1 MVNEPSAAETPAPSS
16 TISRLRRGTAIVFLG
31 SVLGYGINYLATPLL
46 GRLVTPEAFGLFSA
60 TLALASL
67 FTGVSTM
74 RLEVFAASVASAAHQ
89 HNARML
95 ALLLA
100 AATSALVL
108 LGALVA
114 WTVAGSSPLWMMA
127 APMVFMGS
135 LQLVATARYSVA
147 RAYPAMG
154 VGNLIQ
160 GGGTAVAQ
168 LGLATLSPS
177 ALALTGG
184 FLLARV
190 HWFLALR
197 GHGRTRLPLRGT
209 WRRARSFAR
218 PAGASAFLNSAGG
231 QAPVLLVTALFGAAG
246 AGVFAMAVRLLVGPL
261 AILAQAVGS
270 TTMGEIGRM
279 SAARDPELPRT
290 VDALIRQLG
299 VLMLIPCAL
308 TAVLAPRLVPFA
320 LGPGWDQVGT
330 VIQVLA
336 IGAFAQAV
344 GSPLTQILNLTHR
357 SGLMLSWDTA
367 RLATIMITFVAVPLL
382 GGGVVLVSMVYSAV
396 MVVLYTAALIMVR
409 RACRARVAE
418 S

>member
-1 MVNEPSAAETPAPSS
+1 M
-16 TISRLRRGTAIVFLG
+16 FLG

-46 GRLVTPEAFGLFSA
+46 GRLVTPETFGLFSA

-89 HNARML
+89 RNARVIALLLATGTSML
-95 ALLLA
+95 ALLGTLIAWLA
-100 AATSALVL
+100 A
-108 LGALVA
+108 GN
-114 WTVAGSSPLWMMA
+114 SPLWMMA

-168 LGLATLSPS
+168 LGLALLSPT

-184 FLLARV
+184 FLLARL

-197 GHGRTRLPLRGT
+197 GHGRTRMPLQGT

-218 PAGASAFLNSAGG
+218 PAGASALLNSAGG

-290 VDALIRQLG
+290 VDALIRQLV

-308 TAVLAPRLVPFA
+308 AALLAPWLVPFA

-357 SGLMLSWDTA
+357 SALLLRWDAA
-367 RLATIMITFVAVPLL
+367 RLTAIVITFVAVPLL
-382 GGGVVLVSMVYSAV
+382 GGGVVLVSVVYSAV
-396 MVVLYTAALIMVR
+396 MALLYTAVLLMVS
-409 RACRARVAE
+409 RACRKLV

>member
-1 MVNEPSAAETPAPSS
+1 MNEPSTAETPAPSS

-89 HNARML
+89 RNARVL

-279 SAARDPELPRT
+279 AAARDPELPRT

-299 VLMLIPCAL
+299 LMMLIPCGLAAAL
-308 TAVLAPRLVPFA
+308 ARWLVPLA
-320 LGPGWDQVGT
+320 LGPGWELTGL

-336 IGAFAQAV
+336 VGAFAQAV
-344 GSPLTQILNLTHR
+344 GSPLTQILNLAHR
-357 SGLMLSWDTA
+357 SSLLLRWDA
-367 RLATIMITFVAVPLL
+367 VRLVSIVATFVAVPLL
-382 GGGVVLVSMVYSAV
+382 GGGVVMASIVYSAV
-396 MVVLYTAALIMVR
+396 MLLVYAAAVVMVR
-409 RACRARVAE
+409 RACRDRAE
-418 S
+418 VQ

>member
-1 MVNEPSAAETPAPSS
+1 M
-16 TISRLRRGTAIVFLG
+16 VFLG

-46 GRLVTPEAFGLFSA
+46 GRLVTPETFGLFSA

-74 RLEVFAASVASAAHQ
+74 RLEVFAATVASAAHQ
-89 HNARML
+89 RNARVI
-95 ALLLA
+95 ALLV
-100 AATSALVL
+100 ATGTSILVL
-108 LGALVA
+108 VGAIIA
-114 WTVAGSSPLWMMA
+114 WLAAGSSPLWLMA

-168 LGLATLSPS
+168 LGLALLSPS
-177 ALALTGG
+177 ALTLTGG
-184 FLLARV
+184 FLLARL

-197 GHGRTRLPLRGT
+197 GHGRTRMPLRGT

-218 PAGASAFLNSAGG
+218 PAGASALLNSAGG

-270 TTMGEIGRM
+270 TMMGEIGRM
-279 SAARDPELPRT
+279 SAARDPELTRT

-308 TAVLAPRLVPFA
+308 AALLAPWLVPFA

-344 GSPLTQILNLTHR
+344 GSPLTQVLNLTHR
-357 SGLMLSWDTA
+357 SSLLLRWDA
-367 RLATIMITFVAVPLL
+367 VRLAAIVVTFVAVPLL
-382 GGGVVLVSMVYSAV
+382 GGGVVLVSVVYSAV
-396 MVVLYTAALIMVR
+396 MALLYTAVLLMVR
-409 RACRARVAE
+409 RACRALV